1 MAEPEPADPAKPVK
15 GSRFTLTGDETWPG
29 EAADRVVQIV
39 GAVKDKTTGN
49 VVLAV
54 RAVVYG
60 LVALAGAGG
69 LLILLTV
76 AAVRL
81 ADAYLPI
88 GAGVGSATWAAHLF
102 VGIMLVVVGAGLWKA
117 RGGSAKPVY
126 AALIVDAA
134 ILIGIVFYGTIAG
147 LI

>member
-1 MAEPEPADPAKPVK
+1 MAESEPAETPRR
-15 GSRFTLTGDETWPG
+15 SRLTLTGDETWPG

-39 GAVKDKTTGN
+39 SAVKDKTTGN

-54 RAVVYG
+54 RAAVYG
-60 LVALAGAGG
+60 LVAVAGAIG
-69 LLILLTV
+69 LLVLLTV

-88 GAGVGSATWAAHLF
+88 GDGVGSATWAAHLF
-102 VGIMLVVVGAGLWKA
+102 VGIAFMVVGAGLWKA
-117 RGGSAKPVY
+117 RTGSAKPIY

-134 ILIGIVFYGTIAG
+134 ILVGIVFYGTISG
-147 LI
+147 LV

>member
-1 MAEPEPADPAKPVK
+1 MADNEEPAAR
-15 GSRFTLTGDETWPG
+15 SRFTLTGDETWPG

-39 GAVKDKTTGN
+39 SAVKDKTTGN

-60 LVALAGAGG
+60 LVAAAGAIG
-69 LLILLTV
+69 LLVLLTV

-102 VGIMLVVVGAGLWKA
+102 VGIVFMVIGAGLWKA
-117 RGGSAKPVY
+117 RTGSAKPIY

-134 ILIGIVFYGTIAG
+134 ILVGIVFYGTISG
-147 LI
+147 LV